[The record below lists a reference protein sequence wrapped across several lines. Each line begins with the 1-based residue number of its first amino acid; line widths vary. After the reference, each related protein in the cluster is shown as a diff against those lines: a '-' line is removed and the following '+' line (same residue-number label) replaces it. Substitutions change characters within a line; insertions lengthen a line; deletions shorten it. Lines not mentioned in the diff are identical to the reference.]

1 MWSAPQAIAKQ
12 RFQPTPTKERRSSSK
27 KSSDEILFKLP
38 ALPESDEED
47 DGIALQD
54 AVFDPEK
61 AVCCSVEGGHTL
73 LHGSGGRGYGLG
85 ATGITAG
92 CYQWK
97 VGLFTDL
104 L

>member
-1 MWSAPQAIAKQ
+1 MPS
-12 RFQPTPTKERRSSSK
+12 
-27 KSSDEILFKLP
+27 
-38 ALPESDEED
+38 LPESDEDD

-61 AVCCSVEGGHTL
+61 TVCCSVEGGHTL

-97 VGLFTDL
+97 VSAVDFSFLVRIHDSLKRHT
-104 L
+104 